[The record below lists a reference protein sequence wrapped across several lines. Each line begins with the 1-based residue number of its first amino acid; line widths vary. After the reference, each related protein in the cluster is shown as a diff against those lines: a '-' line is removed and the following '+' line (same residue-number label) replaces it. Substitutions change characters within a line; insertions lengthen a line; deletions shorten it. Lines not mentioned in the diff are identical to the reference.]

1 MDKQLERGLQKA
13 HGDGRM
19 MGNIEY
25 LLREYTLEEAAYLL
39 EGARGYSWEW
49 WLETLIMLSYPE

>member
-1 MDKQLERGLQKA
+1 
-13 HGDGRM
+13 M

-39 EGARGYSWEW
+39 HGARGYSYQW
-49 WLETLIMLSYPE
+49 WFETLLMLEAAKYED